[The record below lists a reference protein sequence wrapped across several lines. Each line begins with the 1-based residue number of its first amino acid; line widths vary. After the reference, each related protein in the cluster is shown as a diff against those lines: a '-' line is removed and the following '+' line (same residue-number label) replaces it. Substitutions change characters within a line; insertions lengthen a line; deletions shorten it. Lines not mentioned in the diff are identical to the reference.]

1 MDSASIL
8 AASIAANDHHSDVLS
23 VSSGVGTSSNSGSG
37 GSAATPTDREVMPFF
52 ENDFFQR
59 QISNIQV
66 VLMPGM
72 TVVSLENYS
81 SADPSHLKISQ
92 GDVIE
97 VTGSTDTGLLEGTL
111 RGQTG
116 YFPKEAV
123 QEVN

>member
-37 GSAATPTDREVMPFF
+37 GSAATPTDREVILILKMTFS
-52 ENDFFQR
+52 NDTL
-59 QISNIQV
+59 QV

>member
-1 MDSASIL
+1 MLKMI
-8 AASIAANDHHSDVLS
+8 
-23 VSSGVGTSSNSGSG
+23 SSNV
-37 GSAATPTDREVMPFF
+37 RH
-52 ENDFFQR
+52 
-59 QISNIQV
+59 ISNIQV

>member
-1 MDSASIL
+1 
-8 AASIAANDHHSDVLS
+8 
-23 VSSGVGTSSNSGSG
+23 
-37 GSAATPTDREVMPFF
+37 
-52 ENDFFQR
+52 
-59 QISNIQV
+59 
-66 VLMPGM
+66 MPGM

-123 QEVN
+123 QEVNQICLDHLFSYLYILPGETKELW